1 MAQEYTASPLDPAT
15 KISQFVST
23 FNAEIDD
30 LTAIFSETASFSLTH
45 GGFYKVNATSGAVTV
60 TLPAASSNTGMRV
73 CIKKTDSSANAVTI
87 DGNGSET
94 IDGAAT
100 KALTS
105 QYDFSCLVC
114 DGTEWFIVGG

>member
-23 FNAEIDD
+23 FNSEIDE
-30 LTAIFSETASFSLTH
+30 LTAIFSETASFNLTH

-60 TLPAASSNTGMRV
+60 TLPAAASNTGMRV
-73 CIKKTDSSANAVTI
+73 SIKKIDASANAVTI

-94 IDGAAT
+94 IDGATTSSLA
-100 KALTS
+100 S
-105 QYDFSCLVC
+105 QYDVATLIC
-114 DGTEWFIVGG
+114 DGTEWFSL